1 MSCHVSFLEN
11 NNLQLIIRSHECV
24 MEGYTRWGS
33 RVTCHVSRVSLWS
46 RRCHEE
52 SVVTVFSAPNYCDTT
67 GNLGAVA
74 ILPGSAV
81 LRPHFRVF
89 DTAPDLYL

>member
-1 MSCHVSFLEN
+1 MSRL
-11 NNLQLIIRSHECV
+11 
-24 MEGYTRWGS
+24 
-33 RVTCHVSRVSLWS
+33 S

-81 LRPHFRVF
+81 LSPHFRVF

>member
-1 MSCHVSFLEN
+1 MLHDGKC
-11 NNLQLIIRSHECV
+11 I
-24 MEGYTRWGS
+24 
-33 RVTCHVSRVSLWS
+33 
-46 RRCHEE
+46 
-52 SVVTVFSAPNYCDTT
+52 TVFSAPNYCDTT

-81 LRPHFRVF
+81 LSPHFRVF